1 MLFCS
6 EDKILNYFEF
16 FFLSVQKTIGIIA
29 GVVAAMLIFIIVL
42 VFLLK
47 RAESERIR
55 EKRIEATR
63 IIPRDMRPSKKSIK
77 KPKDRC
83 EIFNKINPILYNLL
97 IKVLRIQIEF
107 SGKNSSQN
115 NTDVYSRFQVVV
127 EVLHECSKLDV
138 SNFREIIRN

>member
-1 MLFCS
+1 
-6 EDKILNYFEF
+6 
-16 FFLSVQKTIGIIA
+16 
-29 GVVAAMLIFIIVL
+29 MLIFIIVL

>member
-1 MLFCS
+1 
-6 EDKILNYFEF
+6 
-16 FFLSVQKTIGIIA
+16 
-29 GVVAAMLIFIIVL
+29 MLIFIIVL

-115 NTDVYSRFQVVV
+115 IYVYSRFQVVV